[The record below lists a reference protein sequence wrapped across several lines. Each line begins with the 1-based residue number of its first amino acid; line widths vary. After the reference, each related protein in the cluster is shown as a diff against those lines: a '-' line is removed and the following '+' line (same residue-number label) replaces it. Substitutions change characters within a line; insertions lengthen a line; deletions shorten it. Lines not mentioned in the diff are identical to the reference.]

1 MPSGV
6 LILGNV
12 AQYEG
17 ALKRSLDRGSGSHW
31 ASSIVLTN
39 KIARRRLCSRAE
51 RVIVAGI
58 GIGSDSMKFFIGLFG
73 VIGSVLGGYVLSGGF
88 LIQLYH
94 PPELMIIAG
103 GAIFALVIGSS
114 MDTIKGIGRD
124 FKFVL
129 RGTKFKG
136 ENYLELFS
144 FLYLLFD
151 KGRRSGMLALEDDVD
166 RPEDSEIWQ
175 QFPAILHNHHV
186 KDFVCDILRIK
197 ILGNL
202 NVHEIEALMDIELD
216 THHHEALQPSG
227 AMQSMADGLPAFG
240 IVAAVMGVVIT
251 MGFISEPPEVS
262 GNEGWCGI
270 GRNLCGGFIGL
281 WLCRTDCE
289 CVEKCCRG
297 RRRLSDLY
305 QNLPDCRYP
314 RLSAQYGPGIRT

>member
-1 MPSGV
+1 M
-6 LILGNV
+6 
-12 AQYEG
+12 
-17 ALKRSLDRGSGSHW
+17 
-31 ASSIVLTN
+31 
-39 KIARRRLCSRAE
+39 
-51 RVIVAGI
+51 
-58 GIGSDSMKFFIGLFG
+58 
-73 VIGSVLGGYVLSGGF
+73 IGSVLGGYVESGGF
-88 LIQLYH
+88 LYQLWH
-94 PPELMIIAG
+94 PPELVIIGG

-136 ENYLELFS
+136 ESYLELFS

-240 IVAAVMGVVIT
+240 IVAA
-251 MGFISEPPEVS
+251 
-262 GNEGWCGI
+262 
-270 GRNLCGGFIGL
+270 L
-281 WLCRTDCE
+281 WAL
-289 CVEKCCRG
+289 
-297 RRRLSDLY
+297 
-305 QNLPDCRYP
+305 
-314 RLSAQYGPGIRT
+314 